1 MLHSFLSFFDD
12 TLVSSKERREKG
24 TARHPVHLYRNCSVL
39 CLQHHQTGSTDE
51 NTVIPLQSLQKINDA
66 IPDDVEKIMVRRKD
80 AGHGNMLYCADGYVT
95 AWFLYQLCGDEEAAS
110 VFTETGELSPNPLC
124 KVS

>member
-1 MLHSFLSFFDD
+1 
-12 TLVSSKERREKG
+12 
-24 TARHPVHLYRNCSVL
+24 
-39 CLQHHQTGSTDE
+39 
-51 NTVIPLQSLQKINDA
+51 
-66 IPDDVEKIMVRRKD
+66 
-80 AGHGNMLYCADGYVT
+80 MLYCADGYVT